1 MSPNYLLAAIHSK
14 FCSVNGINILDAS
27 QKADPAGIAAH
38 LKILILRVRGAD
50 ASIKP
55 GA

>member
-1 MSPNYLLAAIHSK
+1 LSLHLT
-14 FCSVNGINILDAS
+14 FGRL
-27 QKADPAGIAAH
+27 
-38 LKILILRVRGAD
+38 LKILILRVREAD